1 MYVRGAS
8 PNFVSTD
15 AQMDREQSASMDLE
29 PSDSRHSV
37 VGRQRRQHL
46 KTFASGVPSTMDI
59 KAFGAEYHGLGKAQK
74 AQSTMPTKEAQRIFD
89 HQVANVSGPDQSEMW
104 KGNGDTTACLR
115 GLASMRVGADK
126 NTLSSLS
133 TADTKR
139 FAKDRVSSA
148 ASSALC
154 GLHQVADT
162 TTPANQTTP
171 ATFPVGMC
179 RKGLVT
185 QCAEGNNIYVDPVGD
200 AARIRQ
206 TNAVTSEATE
216 QSCNQTTSIGTWQT
230 RQTRCHCQ
238 EATETSQRAIRL

>member
-1 MYVRGAS
+1 M
-8 PNFVSTD
+8 STD
-15 AQMDREQSASMDLE
+15 ALAQMDLEQSDSMDLE
-29 PSDSRHSV
+29 QSDSRHSV

-74 AQSTMPTKEAQRIFD
+74 AQSTMSTKEAQRIFD

-139 FAKDRVSSA
+139 FAKDRVPSA

-171 ATFPVGMC
+171 A
-179 RKGLVT
+179 
-185 QCAEGNNIYVDPVGD
+185 
-200 AARIRQ
+200 
-206 TNAVTSEATE
+206 
-216 QSCNQTTSIGTWQT
+216 
-230 RQTRCHCQ
+230 
-238 EATETSQRAIRL
+238 RLRPSLLGCVAKAW

>member
-1 MYVRGAS
+1 MYVES

-15 AQMDREQSASMDLE
+15 ALAQMAMDLE

-59 KAFGAEYHGLGKAQK
+59 KAFGAQYHGLGKAQK

-216 QSCNQTTSIGTWQT
+216 QSCNQTTSTGTWQT

-238 EATETSQRAIRL
+238 EATETSQRTICL